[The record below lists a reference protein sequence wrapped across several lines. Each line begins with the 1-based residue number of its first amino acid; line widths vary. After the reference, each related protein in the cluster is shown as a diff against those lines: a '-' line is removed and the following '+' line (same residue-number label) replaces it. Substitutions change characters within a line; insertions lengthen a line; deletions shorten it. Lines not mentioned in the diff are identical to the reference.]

1 MKIWCCLL
9 TFLNTQHWILNTV
22 LLLTAA
28 LQSHVLAKDFGVHGH
43 AFEIQEPDLL
53 KQMEYKLQRLEQE
66 GKLAELNERMVQRTK
81 MVLSHPQ
88 PVAGITKATQART
101 FTYDPSIVVPYDL
114 KDHEGRVFHRAGTRI
129 NPLHTH
135 SLSSSLVFLDGEDKA
150 QVGWVEQTY
159 LQASQRLKIIL
170 TSGSPFQLMEQWK
183 HQDYPPVYF
192 DQGGKLTN
200 KLGIRHVPAVVVQE
214 GFKLKISEIVV
225 QEEIP

>member
-22 LLLTAA
+22 LLLTVA

-43 AFEIQEPDLL
+43 SFEIQEPDLL
-53 KQMEYKLQRLEQE
+53 KQMEYKLKRLEQE
-66 GKLAELNERMVQRTK
+66 GKLDDLNDKMVQRTK
-81 MVLSHPQ
+81 KVLSHPQ

-101 FTYDPSIVVPYDL
+101 FTYDPSIIVPYDL
-114 KDHEGRVFHRAGTRI
+114 KDHEGRIFHRAGTKI

-135 SLSSSLVFLDGEDKA
+135 SLPSSLVFLDGEDKA
-150 QVGWVEQTY
+150 QVDWVEKTY
-159 LQASQRLKIIL
+159 LQIPQHPKIIL
-170 TSGSPFQLMEQWK
+170 TSGSPFQLMEQWE

-214 GFKLKISEIVV
+214 GLKLKISEIVV
-225 QEEIP
+225 QEEIQ

>member
-1 MKIWCCLL
+1 MVL
-9 TFLNTQHWILNTV
+9 LNTA
-22 LLLTAA
+22 LLIAA
-28 LQSHVLAKDFGVHGH
+28 LQSHVMAKDFGVHGH

-53 KQMEYKLQRLEQE
+53 KQMEHKLQRLEQE

-81 MVLSHPQ
+81 AVLSHPQ

-114 KDHEGRVFHRAGTRI
+114 KDHEGRIFHRAGTRI

-150 QVGWVEQTY
+150 QVDWVEKTY
-159 LQASQRLKIIL
+159 LQIPQHPKIIL

-183 HQDYPPVYF
+183 HQNYPPVYF
-192 DQGGKLTN
+192 DQGGKLTS

-214 GFKLKISEIVV
+214 GLKLKISEIVV
-225 QEEIP
+225 QEETP